1 MVAALQAAAMV
12 LYVQLQYAAVIHIY
26 LLALSLRVLAAV
38 TLQGLEEEAC
48 DVRGQRPAE
57 VFIGA
62 LAVRQ
67 LDAQANDA
75 GRKEVAV
82 SDSCRR
88 AFPAA
93 E

>member
-48 DVRGQRPAE
+48 DVM
-57 VFIGA
+57 I
-62 LAVRQ
+62 
-67 LDAQANDA
+67 
-75 GRKEVAV
+75 
-82 SDSCRR
+82 
-88 AFPAA
+88 
-93 E
+93 

>member
-1 MVAALQAAAMV
+1 M
-12 LYVQLQYAAVIHIY
+12 
-26 LLALSLRVLAAV
+26 R
-38 TLQGLEEEAC
+38 C
-48 DVRGQRPAE
+48 DDLMRMRWRGQRPAE